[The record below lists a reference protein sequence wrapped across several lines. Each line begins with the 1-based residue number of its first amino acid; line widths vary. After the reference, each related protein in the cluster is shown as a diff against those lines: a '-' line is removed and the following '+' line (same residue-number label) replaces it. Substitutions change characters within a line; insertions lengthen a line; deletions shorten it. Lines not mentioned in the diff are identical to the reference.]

1 MFAFAPTPQAELR
14 ARCCRR
20 FLPPTT
26 VQCPHLPRKLH
37 PTTSAPWAPRMQELN
52 DERKACRLSRTV
64 QSGDPRVVIWA
75 VPCATPSHPLPM
87 LLDAKQI
94 IYPAQVIPEPVSTA
108 PCLPMSLLRRRC
120 RPALRRRRCRPGGRG
135 RRQYHEPARSVRIAL
150 GVRWRESRRY
160 QTPQC
165 PSGSAQPAATKWTCA
180 LHWHS
185 EDPLPVFMVASRS
198 VRILSTHKATNPP

>member
-1 MFAFAPTPQAELR
+1 
-14 ARCCRR
+14 
-20 FLPPTT
+20 
-26 VQCPHLPRKLH
+26 
-37 PTTSAPWAPRMQELN
+37 
-52 DERKACRLSRTV
+52 
-64 QSGDPRVVIWA
+64 
-75 VPCATPSHPLPM
+75 M

-198 VRILSTHKATNPP
+198 VRILSTHKATHPPLLCLSRSVRILYPMYCIAVSIALFKHCSQSTS